1 MNFYSVRDLRTKS
14 SDIWENL
21 ALAGEA
27 IITNNGKPTALLV
40 NLREDNFEE
49 VLDDLQ
55 QLKALRMFKGMRKQA
70 AKRGFLSDE
79 EINAEIKAYRA
90 EKAKGIAA
98 E

>member
-1 MNFYSVRDLRTKS
+1 MNFYSVRDLRTRS
-14 SDIWENL
+14 SDIWETL
-21 ALAGEA
+21 ALSGEA

-70 AKRGFLSDE
+70 SKRGLLSDD

-90 EKAKGIAA
+90 EKAKG
-98 E
+98 

>member
-1 MNFYSVRDLRTKS
+1 MNFYSVRDLRTRS
-14 SDIWENL
+14 SDIWETL
-21 ALAGEA
+21 ARSGEA

-55 QLKALRMFKGMRKQA
+55 QLKALRMFKGLRKQA
-70 AKRGFLSDE
+70 AARGFLTDK

-90 EKAKGIAA
+90 EKKGLAA